1 MIQVEEFLKTVRY
14 SDGKT
19 TIIEKLK
26 EVLNDNTNDDDLLHW
41 DVNISIAA
49 TSTTIKASETE
60 RRFIVEGFDNLYFVS
75 HDSQAQWLSREV
87 LFYEAARS
95 LIDDILVSANYCGY
109 DTSNQP
115 CLKHMLKAAVMAMKS
130 YNDKQPLRIPF
141 LLGIDLGKTPIGFNY
156 NRMPRFYDVN
166 KDGFQTMIDT
176 MSKTI
181 KTRFQLNIT
190 EASLP
195 IYTINGL
202 LSKID
207 LK

>member
-19 TIIEKLK
+19 TIVENLK

-49 TSTTIKASETE
+49 STTIKASETE
-60 RRFIVEGFDNLYFVS
+60 RRFLVEGFDNLYFAS
-75 HDSQAQWLSREV
+75 PESQAQWLSKEI
-87 LFYEAARS
+87 LFYEAAQS
-95 LIDDILVSANYCGY
+95 LIDDILGSANHCGY
-109 DTSNQP
+109 DTSKQS
-115 CLKHMLKAAVMAMKS
+115 CHKHMLKTAVMAMKS
-130 YNDKQPLRIPF
+130 YNDKQPLRIPY
-141 LLGIDLGKTPIGFNY
+141 LLGVDLGKTPIGFNY
-156 NRMPRFYDVN
+156 NRIPRFYDVN

-181 KTRFQLNIT
+181 KNHFQLNT
-190 EASLP
+190 AEASLP